1 VLQLMRKHA
10 KSWLIKII
18 LGIII
23 IVFIF
28 YFGSIREK
36 RQAES
41 IAIIDNQSI
50 SYGNFWDEYQG
61 LVNLYRQRF
70 GNNLTDDVL
79 KKLNLKKQALDNLI
93 NRAIIIR
100 KADELKLSV
109 NDGEIRD
116 SIRSHPAFHKNG
128 VFDDQVYQRTLRHYK
143 MSPEDFEAS
152 QKMELKIAKLEELIT
167 KSVKVSEEEIY
178 DIYRIQNEK
187 INLEFIKIAAGSFK
201 SRVKPT
207 DIDLRK
213 HFEEDSGLF
222 RIPEKAQ
229 IKYIEFTGTDFA
241 EHVKVSEN
249 DVTDYYNLHK
259 NKYTKQGGEA
269 LPLSEAKS
277 SIITEIKRTK
287 GARTALREA
296 RKAHDTIYQEE
307 NFEDYASTNG
317 LKINITGFFARANP
331 PGELSRIDDIAQ
343 HVFGLRA
350 GEISPVLSASKGFY
364 VIKAVSTNPSY
375 IPKFEEAKKDVEKN
389 FIDKESQI
397 LCRKEAE
404 MILRRLKDGENIGSF
419 SRSKG
424 IEISET
430 GLFIPN
436 PNIPKIGFSRE
447 LEESLCRIS
456 EKRPYPDNVFYVNGN
471 SVIIKLKEKGK
482 LDDGDFE
489 AKKAN
494 LKNILLKIKGDECF
508 RSWIDGIRISM
519 TKEGKI
525 KMTTQADSL

>member
-1 VLQLMRKHA
+1 MLQLMRKHA

-28 YFGSIREK
+28 YFGSIRGK

-50 SYGNFWDEYQG
+50 SYDNFRDEYQG
-61 LVNLYRQRF
+61 LINLYRQRF

-79 KKLNLKKQALDNLI
+79 KKLNLKQQALDNLI
-93 NRAIIIR
+93 NRAITIR

-109 NDGEIRD
+109 DDSEIRD
-116 SIRSHPAFHKNG
+116 YIRSHPAFQKNG
-128 VFDDQVYQRTLRHYK
+128 AFDDQIYQRTLRHYK
-143 MSPEDFEAS
+143 MSPEDFETS
-152 QKMELKIAKLEELIT
+152 QKMALKIAKLEGLIT

-187 INLEFIKIAAGSFK
+187 INLEFIKIAASGFK

-241 EHVKVSEN
+241 KPVKVSEN

-269 LPLSEAKS
+269 LPLSEVKDG
-277 SIITEIKRTK
+277 IITEIKWTK
-287 GARTALREA
+287 GMRTALREA

-331 PGELSRIDDIAQ
+331 PVELSRIDDIAQ
-343 HVFGLRA
+343 HIFGLRT
-350 GEISPVLSASKGFY
+350 GEISPVLSTSKGFY

-375 IPKFEEAKKDVEKN
+375 IPKFEEAKKDIERN

-404 MILRRLKDGENIGSF
+404 MILHRLKDGEEIGSF
-419 SRSKG
+419 SRRGG

-447 LEESLCRIS
+447 LEESLYRIS

-482 LDDGDFE
+482 LDDRDFE

-508 RSWIDGIRISM
+508 RSWIEGIRISM
-519 TKEGKI
+519 IKEGKI
-525 KMTTQADSL
+525 KMTTQADRL